1 MKKIS
6 LVLFVLFT
14 TSHLFAAGKEEKI
27 WKPIYNK
34 PNPIK
39 EKATTPMTIEK
50 LAPAFFSS
58 INSNTVKL
66 TWSESVGAKLYHLQ
80 IAEDANFKWLVVDK
94 NLFEGTNF
102 EFTNFKTGMHYFWRV
117 AGVNPDN
124 KESYIK
130 GPFSSSM
137 FEVSA
142 K

>member
-1 MKKIS
+1 MKKIA
-6 LVLFVLFT
+6 LICFVLFT
-14 TSHLFAAGKEEKI
+14 SNKLLSAGSEEKI
-27 WKPIYNK
+27 WKPIYEK
-34 PNPIK
+34 PAPIK
-39 EKATTPMTIEK
+39 EKAMSPSAIKK
-50 LAPAFFSS
+50 LSPAFFSS

-66 TWSESVGAKLYHLQ
+66 SWTQSAGAKLYHLQ

-94 NLFEGTNF
+94 NMFEGTSF
-102 EFTNFKTGMHYFWRV
+102 EFTNFKPASHYYWRV
-117 AGVNPDN
+117 AGINPDN